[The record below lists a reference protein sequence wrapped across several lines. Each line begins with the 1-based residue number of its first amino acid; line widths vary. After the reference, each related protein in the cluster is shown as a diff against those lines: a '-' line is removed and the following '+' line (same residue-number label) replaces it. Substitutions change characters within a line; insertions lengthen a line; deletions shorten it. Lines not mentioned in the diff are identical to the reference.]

1 MQIAV
6 GKDDFWDSEIL
17 LRWQRDVIILLSII
31 ITFIRKVNKVLNLWK
46 TDARYMPHDQVWIAH
61 QLSSPV

>member
-17 LRWQRDVIILLSII
+17 LRWQRDVTILLSII

-46 TDARYMPHDQVWIAH
+46 TDARYMPHDQVWIVH
-61 QLSSPV
+61 HLSSPV